1 VSFNSFERK
10 YERASFAI
18 VPQTDTNSKELVSYL
33 QSKSSF
39 LRDTWEKK
47 AAHYNARQDMQRS
60 QLKDVLD
67 IKHLCAIL
75 DEHEEK
81 GQCLRFGVDCCA
93 MAYVDGERSD
103 LGGSM
108 GEVLDSKEAQKLYS
122 MGATLQAR
130 NLTAADARLLC
141 VTF

>member
-1 VSFNSFERK
+1 
-10 YERASFAI
+10 
-18 VPQTDTNSKELVSYL
+18 L

-39 LRDTWEKK
+39 LQDTWEKK
-47 AAHYNARQDMQRS
+47 AAHYDGKQDAQRS

-67 IKHLCAIL
+67 IKHLCTIL

-81 GQCLRFGVDCCA
+81 GHCLRFGIDCCA

-108 GEVLDSKEAQKLYS
+108 GEVLDSKEAQMLYS
-122 MGATLQAR
+122 TGATLQVR
-130 NLTAADARLLC
+130 H
-141 VTF
+141 